1 MFYKH
6 TFTNQI
12 LPHIDT
18 MNIYMV
24 NVTKERQVHRS
35 SHPKVV
41 DISHNPYIVWA
52 PVDEK
57 DDEYCILDD
66 IKKGDIIVQYY
77 TKGKYNYFIFGRA
90 RGTSFPYQR
99 SKCYSSKYCKTGLA
113 ISIGDVTSSS
123 KIKGDVM
130 EEIFK
135 YMDQISYDIDHIG
148 CTWVNRDLY
157 GSGWEYDRSFI
168 NLKGKD
174 YIWRV
179 APGLSTIM
187 EDQYIFQEIPLDKV
201 GILVRV

>member
-1 MFYKH
+1 
-6 TFTNQI
+6 
-12 LPHIDT
+12 
-18 MNIYMV
+18 MV
-24 NVTKERQVHRS
+24 NITKERQVHRS
-35 SHPKVV
+35 YHPRVV
-41 DISHNPYIVWA
+41 DIFHNPYIVWA

-57 DDEYCILDD
+57 DDEYCIIDD

-77 TKGKYNYFIFGRA
+77 TKGKSNYFIFGRA
-90 RGTSFPYQR
+90 MGKSFPFQR
-99 SKCYSSKYCKTGLA
+99 TKCYSPEYCNNGLA
-113 ISIGDVTSSS
+113 IRIGDVTPSY

-130 EEIFK
+130 EEVFK
-135 YMDQISYDIDHIG
+135 YMDDLSYDIDHIE

-157 GSGWEYDRSFI
+157 GSGREYDRSFI

-187 EDQYIFQEIPLDKV
+187 EDEYIYQEIPLDKV